1 MMEWQDASCYLNGQ
15 WLPLAEARVPVLDR
29 GFIFGDG
36 VYEVIPVDTVEGMR
50 APFRAQ
56 PHFAR
61 LQRSCDAIRLANP
74 LAPDAWLDLLDAI
87 VEIMKRTSAITRLS
101 IEGHTDTT
109 GDPDFNL
116 PLAEAR
122 AAAVKKYL
130 ERKGFGSTM
139 PLDSNETE
147 EGRAKNRRV
156 EFKVSR

>member
-1 MMEWQDASCYLNGQ
+1 MSKRFAVGLCAALLVGCVTTKA
-15 WLPLAEARVPVLDR
+15 AEGEKPKRDVSQLVTLETDSIKVKESIS
-29 GFIFGDG
+29 F
-36 VYEVIPVDTVEGMR
+36 
-50 APFRAQ
+50 
-56 PHFAR
+56 PHGKAE
-61 LQRSCDAIRLANP
+61 LEPES
-74 LAPDAWLDLLDAI
+74 LDLLDAI

-116 PLAEAR
+116 PLSEAR

-130 ERKGFGSTM
+130 ESKGVDPVRLESKGFGSTM
-139 PLDSNETE
+139 PLDTNETE